1 METITNNENLVNNS
15 NQSQQEQK
23 MNKFQKQF
31 LVDIVDK
38 LLIERLP
45 DLVSDELDWIREEF
59 GDEKISEFLCGDEYY
74 SESPLLRK
82 MEFLIMEL
90 TMNKN

>member
-1 METITNNENLVNNS
+1 MSKNTNNENLVNNS
-15 NQSQQEQK
+15 NQRQQEQK
-23 MNKFQKQF
+23 INKFQKQF

-38 LLIERLP
+38 LLLERLP
-45 DLVSDELDWIREEF
+45 DYINDELGWISEEY
-59 GDEKISEFLCGDEYY
+59 GDEKISEFLCGDDYY

>member
-1 METITNNENLVNNS
+1 MSKKTTNENLMNNS
-15 NQSQQEQK
+15 NQSKQEQK
-23 MNKFQKQF
+23 MNKFQKQI

-59 GDEKISEFLCGDEYY
+59 GDDDISELLCGDDYY

-82 MEFLIMEL
+82 MELMIMEL